1 MTLIFTLKVAEGLV
15 LAAES
20 RMTIS
25 EGEVPVYYS
34 EVQKLFPLNDY
45 PAAILTCG
53 SGFLQ
58 SKALSSWIRAFE
70 SELPLNL
77 SIRHVAERLQK
88 FLAPADQGTTTTLV
102 LAGFNQEAVQGFDA
116 EVYKI
121 TAFEDGAQNFFD
133 LSESVTFWDGD
144 FEAVTRL
151 LLGRSPVYFQAIAP
165 HLDKANLKSL
175 DKSVQMNPPYYAMSL
190 QEGIEFVDFLMN
202 TQIQF
207 QRFASQPQSCG
218 GPIDIAVITPE
229 ESFQWVRRKTLRL
242 S

>member
-1 MTLIFTLKVAEGLV
+1 VTLIFTLKVAEGLV

-25 EGEVPVYYS
+25 EGNVPVYYS
-34 EVQKLFPLNDY
+34 EVQKLFPLKDY

-58 SKALSSWIRAFE
+58 SKALSSWIRAFD
-70 SELPLNL
+70 SELPHNL
-77 SIRHVAERLQK
+77 SLRHVAERLQK
-88 FLAPADQGTTTTLV
+88 FLAPSDPGTTTTLV
-102 LAGFNQEAVQGFDA
+102 LAGFNREAVQGFEA
-116 EVYKI
+116 EMYKI
-121 TAFEDGAQNFFD
+121 TAFEDGEQNFFD
-133 LSESVTFWDGD
+133 LSESVSFWDGD

-151 LLGRSPVYFQAIAP
+151 LLGRSPTYFEGIAS
-165 HLDKANLKSL
+165 HVDKGYLKTL

-190 QEGIEFVDFLMN
+190 QEGIDFVDFLMQ

-218 GPIDIAVITPE
+218 GPVDIAVITPE
-229 ESFQWVRRKTLRL
+229 EGFQWVRRKTLRL